1 MRLVLVAVLAAC
13 GSSTATPRS
22 PSPPAPSSPSPPAPS
37 TQPRPA
43 VTAEAFCEHFD
54 KLARKCERFANARME
69 RATCLTDV
77 RATLAGHNAR
87 FSAIATCVVE
97 HDDCDAVLDCVA
109 ADQPDPTASEALR
122 ACDDP
127 GSTAEHA
134 VGIARSEWDQ
144 RNGVGVTAFRELRS
158 TKDAPIEMCG
168 VSAANDWLV
177 SLRCNDGSQPLKSRR
192 DAEDFRAG
200 NVGSGGRCRSIIDRY
215 RVLCPERRYEIFIDA
230 YICPRP
236 D

>member
-1 MRLVLVAVLAAC
+1 MRSVLVAVLVAC
-13 GSSTATPRS
+13 GSPTVASRS
-22 PSPPAPSSPSPPAPS
+22 PSRPAPSPP
-37 TQPRPA
+37 PRPA
-43 VTAEAFCEHFD
+43 VTAEAFCEHVD
-54 KLARKCERFANARME
+54 KLASKCPRFANLRME
-69 RATCLTDV
+69 RATCLADV
-77 RATLAGHNAR
+77 GANLGSGQDPR
-87 FSAIATCVVE
+87 FAAIATCVVE

-109 ADQPDPTASEALR
+109 ADQADATAPEALR

-144 RNGVGVTAFRELRS
+144 RNGAGVTAFRDVRS
-158 TKDAPIEMCG
+158 TKAAPIEMCG
-168 VSAANDWLV
+168 VSEANDWLV
-177 SLRCNDGSQPLKSRR
+177 SLRCNDGSQPLNNRR

-215 RVLCPERRYEIFIDA
+215 LVLCPERRYEIFIDA